1 MGLGLLPPPLPPP
14 LLPQLLL
21 LPCMWH
27 LSPVFKLPFNLSAAL
42 HCTDAPILLLQ
53 HWACGPSA
61 TPGTL
66 CSCLSHCGGSWQRV
80 QSSDKAWRT
89 AIGGSRCCGQLPA
102 RCGCNC
108 SGHCG
113 ARSAA
118 HPPGGRASDACPAQV
133 PSQAK
138 PMCGMTEL
146 DPACPT
152 PALVDFWCHRAAGQ
166 TLPAPC
172 GSWQRS

>member
-1 MGLGLLPPPLPPP
+1 MAGEVVGLGLLLPPLPLP
-14 LLPQLLL
+14 LLLL
-21 LPCMWH
+21 LPCNCH
-27 LSPVFKLPFNLSAAL
+27 LSPVIELPINLSAAL
-42 HCTDAPILLLQ
+42 MRPILLLQ
-53 HWACGPSA
+53 HWARGPGA
-61 TPGTL
+61 LPGTL
-66 CSCLSHCGGSWQRV
+66 CSCLSGCGGSRQRV

-102 RCGCNC
+102 HCGCKC
-108 SGHCG
+108 SGDRG
-113 ARSAA
+113 ARSAG
-118 HPPGGRASDACPAQV
+118 HPPGGRASFASPAQV

-152 PALVDFWCHRAAGQ
+152 PALVDFWCHRTARQ
-166 TLPAPC
+166 TPPVPC